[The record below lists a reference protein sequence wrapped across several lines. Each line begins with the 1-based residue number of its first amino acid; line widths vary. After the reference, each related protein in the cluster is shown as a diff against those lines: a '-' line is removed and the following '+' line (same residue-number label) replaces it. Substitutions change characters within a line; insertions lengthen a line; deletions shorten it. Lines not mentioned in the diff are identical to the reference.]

1 MSPVSGARAVSAPR
15 VYLDNNATTQV
26 APEVLEEML
35 PFLKEKFGN
44 PSSAYSF
51 GGNLQK
57 DLERARER
65 TASLFNC
72 HPTEIVFTS
81 CGTESDNFAIRG
93 LVDAYPEKTHVITT
107 KVEHPAVKNQ
117 VSYLKKKG
125 LRVTEIGVDRRGNL
139 DLAELKA
146 AIDNETLLVSCM
158 MANNETGVIFPLRE
172 ICGIAKEHGVFVHTD
187 AVQAIGKLP
196 LDMAELPVDLLAFSG
211 HKFHAPKGV
220 GGLFVRRG
228 LKIRPFLIGGHQE
241 RSRRGGTE
249 NLASIVGMGKA
260 AELALA
266 RLPEEE
272 SRVRALRDK
281 LERGILSGIAH
292 SEVNGDPVRRVPNT
306 TNIGI
311 HFIEGE
317 ALLLALDKHGICA
330 STGSACA
337 SGSLQPSH
345 VLRAMGIPFTCIHGS
360 LRFSLSTYTTDAEV
374 DYVLETLPGIVNRL
388 RELSP
393 FRSLQ
398 EIEAFGE

>member
-1 MSPVSGARAVSAPR
+1 MSPAR
-15 VYLDNNATTQV
+15 VYLDNNATTRI

-35 PFLKEKFGN
+35 PFLKEKYGN

-57 DLERARER
+57 DLEKARER
-65 TASLFNC
+65 VAALFSC

-93 LVDAYPEKTHVITT
+93 LVDAYPEKTHIVMT

-117 VSYLKKKG
+117 AQYLRKKG
-125 LRVTEIGVDRRGNL
+125 LRVTELGVDRKGNL
-139 DLAELKA
+139 DITELAATL
-146 AIDNETLLVSCM
+146 DNETLLVSCM
-158 MANNETGVIFPLRE
+158 LANNETGVVFPLEE
-172 ICGIAKEHGVFVHTD
+172 ICRIAKERGVFVHTD
-187 AVQAIGKLP
+187 AVQAVGKVP
-196 LDMAELPVDLLAFSG
+196 LDFSRLPVDLAAFSG

-249 NLASIVGMGKA
+249 NLASIVGLGRA
-260 AELALA
+260 AELAA
-266 RLPEEE
+266 SRLTDEAT
-272 SRVRALRDK
+272 RVRALRDR
-281 LERGILSGIAH
+281 LEQGILRKIAN
-292 SEVNGDPVRRVPNT
+292 SEVNGDPDHRVPNT

-311 HFIEGE
+311 HYIEGE
-317 ALLLALDKHGICA
+317 ALLLALDKQGICA

-345 VLRAMGIPFTCIHGS
+345 VLRAMGVPFTCVHGS
-360 LRFSLSTYTTDAEV
+360 LRFSLSTYTTQEEV
-374 DYVLETLPGIVNRL
+374 DYVLETLPDIVGRL

-393 FRSLQ
+393 FHSLR
-398 EIEAFGE
+398 EIEAFGA

>member
-1 MSPVSGARAVSAPR
+1 MSPVRA
-15 VYLDNNATTQV
+15 YLDNNATTAV

-35 PFLKEKFGN
+35 PFLKDKYGN

-57 DLERARER
+57 DLDKARER
-65 TASLFNC
+65 TAALFGC

-93 LVDAYPEKTHVITT
+93 LVDAYPEKTHVILT
-107 KVEHPAVKNQ
+107 KVEHPAIKNQ
-117 VSYLKKKG
+117 AQYLRKKG
-125 LRVTEIGVDRRGNL
+125 LRVTELGVDRKGNL
-139 DLAELKA
+139 DLGELA
-146 AIDNETLLVSCM
+146 AALDNETLLVSCM
-158 MANNETGVIFPLRE
+158 LANNETGVIFPLSEVCSLARQ
-172 ICGIAKEHGVFVHTD
+172 HGVFVHTD
-187 AVQAIGKLP
+187 AVQAVGKIP
-196 LDMAELPVDLLAFSG
+196 LDFSRLPVDLASFSG

-220 GGLFVRRG
+220 GGLFIRRG

-249 NLASIVGMGKA
+249 NLASIVALGRA
-260 AELALA
+260 AELAA
-266 RLPEEE
+266 TRLTDEAT
-272 SRVRALRDK
+272 RVRALRDR
-281 LERGILSGIAH
+281 LEKGILAKIPNA
-292 SEVNGDPVRRVPNT
+292 EVNGDPDHRVPNT

-317 ALLLALDKHGICA
+317 ALLLALDKQGICA

-345 VLRAMGIPFTCIHGS
+345 VLRAMGVPFTCVHGS
-360 LRFSLSTYTTDAEV
+360 LRFSLSAYTTQEEV
-374 DYVLETLPGIVNRL
+374 DYVLETLPGIVGRL

-393 FRSLQ
+393 FRSLR
-398 EIEAFGE
+398 EIEAFGA

>member
-1 MSPVSGARAVSAPR
+1 MPPAR
-15 VYLDNNATTQV
+15 VYLDNNATTAV

-35 PFLKEKFGN
+35 PFLKEKYGN

-65 TASLFNC
+65 TAALFHC

-93 LVDAYPEKTHVITT
+93 LVDAYPEKTHVILT
-107 KVEHPAVKNQ
+107 KVEHPAIKNQ
-117 VSYLKKKG
+117 APYLRKKG
-125 LRVTEIGVDRRGNL
+125 LRVTELGVDSKGNL
-139 DLAELKA
+139 DLAELA
-146 AIDNETLLVSCM
+146 AAVDNDTLVVSCM
-158 MANNETGVIFPLRE
+158 LANNETGVLFPLEEVCR
-172 ICGIAKEHGVFVHTD
+172 IAKERGVFVHTD
-187 AVQAIGKLP
+187 AVQAVGKIP
-196 LDMAELPVDLLAFSG
+196 VDMSRLPVDLAAFSG

-220 GGLFVRRG
+220 GGLFIRRG

-249 NLASIVGMGKA
+249 NLASIVGLGRA
-260 AELALA
+260 AELAA
-266 RLPEEE
+266 SRLGEEAT
-272 SRVRALRDK
+272 RVRALRDR
-281 LERGILSGIAH
+281 LERGILERIGN
-292 SEVNGDPVRRVPNT
+292 SEVNGDRDQRVPNT

-317 ALLLALDKHGICA
+317 ALLLALDKQGICA

-345 VLRAMGIPFTCIHGS
+345 VLRAMGVPFTCIHGS
-360 LRFSLSTYTTDAEV
+360 LRLSLSTYTTQEEV
-374 DYVLETLPGIVNRL
+374 DYVLETLPGIVGRL

-398 EIEAFGE
+398 EIEAFGA

>member
-1 MSPVSGARAVSAPR
+1 MSPAR
-15 VYLDNNATTQV
+15 VYLDNNATTAV
-26 APEVLEEML
+26 APEVLSEML
-35 PFLKEKFGN
+35 PFFKEKYGN

-65 TASLFNC
+65 TAALFSC

-93 LVDAYPEKTHVITT
+93 LVDAYPEKTHVILT

-117 VSYLKKKG
+117 AAYLRKKG
-125 LRVTEIGVDRRGNL
+125 LRVTEIGVSHKGNL
-139 DLAELKA
+139 DLEELRA
-146 AIDNETLLVSCM
+146 AIDNDTLVVSCM
-158 MANNETGVIFPLRE
+158 MANNETGVIFPLEE
-172 ICGIAKEHGVFVHTD
+172 ICRIAKERGVFVHTD
-187 AVQAIGKLP
+187 AVQAVGKIP
-196 LDMAELPVDLLAFSG
+196 LDMTRLPVDLAAFSG

-220 GGLFVRRG
+220 GGLFIRRG

-260 AELALA
+260 AELAA
-266 RLPEEE
+266 SRLGEEANQ
-272 SRVRALRDK
+272 VRALRDR
-281 LERGILSGIAH
+281 LERGILKSIGNT
-292 SEVNGDPVRRVPNT
+292 EVNGDPEHRVPNT

-345 VLRAMGIPFTCIHGS
+345 VLRAMGVPFTCIHGS
-360 LRFSLSTYTTDAEV
+360 LRFSLSTYTTEAEV
-374 DYVLETLPGIVNRL
+374 DYVLEALPGIVSRL

-398 EIEAFGE
+398 EIEAFGA

>member
-1 MSPVSGARAVSAPR
+1 MSGPE
-15 VYLDNNATTQV
+15 VYLDNNATTGV

-35 PFLKEKFGN
+35 PFLKEKYGN
-44 PSSAYSF
+44 PSSMYSF
-51 GGNLQK
+51 GGSLAK
-57 DLERARER
+57 DLDRARQR
-65 TASLFNC
+65 MAALLNC
-72 HPTEIVFTS
+72 HPMEVVFTS

-117 VSYLKKKG
+117 VPYLRKKG
-125 LRVTEIGVDRRGNL
+125 LRVTELGVDRKGNL
-139 DLAELKA
+139 NLEELKS
-146 AIDNETLLVSCM
+146 AIDNDTLLVSCM
-158 MANNETGVIFPLRE
+158 LANNETGVLFPLRE
-172 ICGIAKEHGVFVHTD
+172 IAEIAKERGVFVHTD
-187 AVQAIGKLP
+187 AVQAIGKVP
-196 LDMAELPVDLLAFSG
+196 LDTQKLPVDLLAFSG

-249 NLASIVGMGKA
+249 NLASIVGMGRA
-260 AELALA
+260 AELAGA
-266 RLPEEE
+266 RLPEEHI
-272 SRVRALRDK
+272 RVRALRDRLEQGI
-281 LERGILSGIAH
+281 LERIANT
-292 SEVNGDPVRRVPNT
+292 EVNGDRERRVPNT

-345 VLRAMGIPFTCIHGS
+345 VLRAMGVPFTCIHGS
-360 LRFSLSTYTTDAEV
+360 LRFSLSTYTTEREV
-374 DYVLETLPGIVNRL
+374 DYVLDSLPGIVSNL

-393 FRSLQ
+393 FHSLQ
-398 EIEAFGE
+398 EIEAFGA

>member
-1 MSPVSGARAVSAPR
+1 MPPAR
-15 VYLDNNATTQV
+15 VYLDNNATTAV

-35 PFLKEKFGN
+35 PFLKEKYGN

-65 TASLFNC
+65 TAALFHC

-93 LVDAYPEKTHVITT
+93 LVDAYPEKTHVILT
-107 KVEHPAVKNQ
+107 KVEHPAIKNQ
-117 VSYLKKKG
+117 APYLRKKG
-125 LRVTEIGVDRRGNL
+125 LRVTELGVDSKGNL
-139 DLAELKA
+139 DLAELAA
-146 AIDNETLLVSCM
+146 AIDNDTLVVSCM
-158 MANNETGVIFPLRE
+158 LANNETGVLFPLEEVCR
-172 ICGIAKEHGVFVHTD
+172 IAKERGVFVHTD
-187 AVQAIGKLP
+187 AVQAVGKIP
-196 LDMAELPVDLLAFSG
+196 VDMSRLPVDLAAFSG

-220 GGLFVRRG
+220 GGLFIRRG

-249 NLASIVGMGKA
+249 NLASIVGLGRA
-260 AELALA
+260 AELAA
-266 RLPEEE
+266 SRLGEEAT
-272 SRVRALRDK
+272 RVRALRDR
-281 LERGILSGIAH
+281 LERGILERIGN
-292 SEVNGDPVRRVPNT
+292 SEVNGDRDQRVPNT

-317 ALLLALDKHGICA
+317 ALLLALDKQGICA

-345 VLRAMGIPFTCIHGS
+345 VLRAMGVPFTCIHGS
-360 LRFSLSTYTTDAEV
+360 LRLSLSTYTTQEEV
-374 DYVLETLPGIVNRL
+374 DYVLETLPGIVGRL

-398 EIEAFGE
+398 EIEAFGA